1 VPRVLIPVLAGLFA
15 GVLFLAANVGA
26 LHDPKPHEAPV
37 AVSGASAEA
46 LQQALD
52 SAMPG
57 AYDVGRVDDVE
68 AALRHRD
75 AYAGL
80 DVPSGEVLVASA
92 NGFAASMAMQEAL
105 TKAAPELGVT
115 APKVR
120 DVVALQPGDPRGMSL
135 QQIVLGTIIGGF
147 LMGVLT
153 AQLALG
159 EPLWHRGLAYAGF
172 AVAFGGLAAVV
183 LDPLI
188 GALTG
193 HFAEIWIWVS
203 VTALAIAVSVGAFA
217 RLLGQPGIPL
227 AMLLFLVLGNP
238 SAGASAPLEFL
249 PGLFRTV
256 GPYLPPNAAAS
267 GLVGTT
273 YFDADLLKP
282 ILVLA
287 AWILIPATVLLIL
300 DRRRGSRRAL
310 AHDAAGA
317 ATDRADRELARVPD
331 DVAAR

>member
-1 VPRVLIPVLAGLFA
+1 VVIPVLAGLFA

-26 LHDPKPHEAPV
+26 LHDPQPHGAPV
-37 AVSGASAEA
+37 AVAGAPAQTLQRA
-46 LQQALD
+46 LG
-52 SAMPG
+52 G
-57 AYDVGRVDDVE
+57 AYQVERVDDVA

-80 DVPSGEVLVASA
+80 DVASGQVLAAGA
-92 NGFAASMAMQEAL
+92 NGFAASMTMQQAL
-105 TKAAPELGVT
+105 AKAAPSLGVT
-115 APKVR
+115 EPKVG
-120 DVVALQPGDPRGMSL
+120 DVVPLQPGDPRGVSL

-159 EPLWHRGLAYAGF
+159 EPLWQRVLAYTGF
-172 AVAFGGLAAVV
+172 AAVFGALAAVV
-183 LDPLI
+183 LDPLL
-188 GALTG
+188 GVLTG
-193 HFAEIWIWVS
+193 HFAVLWLWVS
-203 VTALAIAVSVGAFA
+203 VTALAISVSVGAFG
-217 RLLGQPGIPL
+217 RLLGQIGIPL
-227 AMLLFLVLGNP
+227 AMLLFLILGNP
-238 SAGASAPLEFL
+238 SAGASAPTEFL

-267 GLVGTT
+267 ALLGTT
-273 YFDADLLKP
+273 YFDADLLRP
-282 ILVLA
+282 VLVLA
-287 AWILIPATVLLIL
+287 AWIVIPGTVLALV

-317 ATDRADRELARVPD
+317 ATDRADRETGSETGRMAH